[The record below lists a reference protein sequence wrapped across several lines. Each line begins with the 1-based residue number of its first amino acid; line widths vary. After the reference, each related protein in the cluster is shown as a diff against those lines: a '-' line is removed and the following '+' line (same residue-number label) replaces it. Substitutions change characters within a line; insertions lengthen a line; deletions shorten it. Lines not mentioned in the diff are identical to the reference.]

1 MGKNIYNLI
10 NWFFRKPRASGLI
23 VFISL
28 SLIFSY
34 IAFQQYKI
42 DKENRRV
49 EMTNTLHAI
58 TQNIDQ
64 TLKNCYTTTLT
75 LALTIDSNGIPKDFD
90 VIGRKLL
97 ASNSSINAVQMV
109 PNGIIKYTYPLAGNE
124 KATGLDILKSDYL
137 QEEAL
142 KSIET
147 QKMYFA
153 GPFEL
158 KQGGQGIVGRLPVY
172 IKDKFW
178 GFSAVIIKMDR
189 LLETSGINAINS
201 QNFSFQLSKI
211 NPKTEEEVFFLQQSV
226 PFKKDN
232 YVSSFVPD
240 GDWNLYI
247 LDKKANMLFYRFLLK
262 IALGVLLALTFTFF
276 IILLLKKPEQLEQL
290 VKEQANKLVSS
301 ELRFKTIFEQAA
313 LGIANVDGAT
323 GKFIEINDKF
333 CKIVGYTESEMKE
346 KSFQEITHPD
356 DLPKDLELLEKV
368 NKRIIKQYSLEK
380 RYFDSEGKIVWVNL
394 TVTPLLIDNDSNT
407 FTLISIVED
416 ITLKKETEELIK
428 KSENHFKSLFE
439 DSPLPLREENFS
451 QVKKYLKNL
460 ELLGKDVDFVNNY
473 LEKNKKVVEEAYALI
488 RLNNVNQACLNLY
501 QVKTIQELISYKP
514 ALFNKRA
521 FTDFKNQLIAITQ
534 NKKQFVLDTIIKNAQ
549 GELRYI
555 DLRWNVI
562 RGYEDSL
569 NRIIVS
575 TEDITD
581 RKSNEQIILNSQQR
595 IASLINT
602 IDGIVWECDAMTFE
616 FTFISKKVEH
626 ILGYTAEEWLSE
638 KDFWK
643 NHIHEEDRATV
654 INFCS
659 EQTKNNLDHD
669 FEYRMIAKDG
679 SVVWLRDIINVVS
692 ENNNVVSLRGIM
704 INITKNKE
712 IEKDLHNSFNLV
724 SEQNKRLL
732 NFSYIVSHNLR
743 SHTSNITSLIGLIE
757 VTEDEKE
764 KEEMLGMLKTVSDSL
779 NETMVNLNEV
789 VNIQTNI
796 SLTIEKIN
804 LLDYIE
810 ATLQLLAPL
819 IKEKKVSVI
828 HEISPHIEVN
838 YNSAYMES
846 ILYNILSNAIRY
858 SHPDRKPTITIRYYL
873 ENEFKIIEI
882 SDNGIGID
890 LVKNKDKI
898 FGMYKTFSHYTDS
911 KGIGLF
917 ITKNQVEAMGGN
929 ITVDSELDKGTTF
942 KIYIL

>member
-109 PNGIIKYTYPLAGNE
+109 PNGIIRYTYPLAGNE
-124 KATGLDILKSDYL
+124 KAIGLDILKSDYL

-211 NPKTEEEVFFLQQSV
+211 NPKTEEEVYFLPQSV

-380 RYFDSEGKIVWVNL
+380 RYFDNEGNIVWVNL

-451 QVKKYLKNL
+451 QVKKYLQNL
-460 ELLGKDVDFVNNY
+460 ELLDKDVDFVNSY
-473 LEKNKKVVEEAYALI
+473 LENNKKVVEEAYSLI

-521 FTDFKNQLIAITQ
+521 FADFKNQLIAITQ
-534 NKKQFVLDTIIKNAQ
+534 NKKQFVLDTIIKNAK

-602 IDGIVWECDAMTFE
+602 IDGIVWECDATTFE

-626 ILGYTAEEWLSE
+626 ILGYTAEEWLSD

-643 NHIHEEDRATV
+643 NHIYEEDRATV
-654 INFCS
+654 INFCA

-679 SVVWLRDIINVVS
+679 SIVWLRDIINVVS

-743 SHTSNITSLIGLIE
+743 SHTSNITSLIGLIA

-804 LLDYIE
+804 LLDYID
-810 ATLQLLAPL
+810 AALQLLAPL

-828 HEISPHIEVN
+828 HDISPHIEVN

-858 SHPDRKPTITIRYYL
+858 SHPDRKRTITIRYYL
-873 ENEFKIIEI
+873 ENDFKIIEI

-898 FGMYKTFSHYTDS
+898 FGMYKTFSKYTDS

-917 ITKNQVEAMGGN
+917 ITKNQVEAMGGT
-929 ITVDSELDKGTTF
+929 ITVDSKLDKGTTF

>member
-34 IAFQQYKI
+34 IALQQYKI

-109 PNGIIKYTYPLAGNE
+109 PNGIIKYTYPLVGNE

-172 IKDKFW
+172 VKDKFW
-178 GFSAVIIKMDR
+178 GFSAVIIKLDR

-211 NPKTEEEVFFLQQSV
+211 NPKTEEEVYFLPQSV

-451 QVKKYLKNL
+451 QVKKYLQNL

-473 LEKNKKVVEEAYALI
+473 LENNKKVVEEAYALI

-602 IDGIVWECDAMTFE
+602 IDGIVWECDAITFE

-654 INFCS
+654 INFCA

>member
-109 PNGIIKYTYPLAGNE
+109 PNGIIRYTYPLAGNE
-124 KATGLDILKSDYL
+124 KAIGLDILKSDYL

-211 NPKTEEEVFFLQQSV
+211 NPKTEEEVYFLPQSV

-380 RYFDSEGKIVWVNL
+380 RYFDNEGNIVWVNL

-451 QVKKYLKNL
+451 QVKKYLQNL
-460 ELLGKDVDFVNNY
+460 ELLDKDVDFVNSY
-473 LEKNKKVVEEAYALI
+473 LEKNKKVVEEAYSLI

-521 FTDFKNQLIAITQ
+521 FADFKNQLIAITQ
-534 NKKQFVLDTIIKNAQ
+534 NKKQFVLDTIIKNAK

-602 IDGIVWECDAMTFE
+602 IDGIVWECDATTFE

-626 ILGYTAEEWLSE
+626 ILGYTAEEWLSD

-643 NHIHEEDRATV
+643 NHIYEEDRATV
-654 INFCS
+654 INFCA

-679 SVVWLRDIINVVS
+679 SIVWLRDIINVVS

-743 SHTSNITSLIGLIE
+743 SHTSNITSLIGLIA

-804 LLDYIE
+804 LLDYID
-810 ATLQLLAPL
+810 AALQLLAPL

-828 HEISPHIEVN
+828 HDISPHIEVN

-858 SHPDRKPTITIRYYL
+858 SHPDRKRTITIRYYL
-873 ENEFKIIEI
+873 ENDFKIIEI

-898 FGMYKTFSHYTDS
+898 FGMYKTFSKYTDS

-917 ITKNQVEAMGGN
+917 ITKNQVEAMGGT
-929 ITVDSELDKGTTF
+929 ITVDSKLDKGTTF

>member
-109 PNGIIKYTYPLAGNE
+109 PNGIIRYTYPLAGNE
-124 KATGLDILKSDYL
+124 KAIGLDILKSDYL

-211 NPKTEEEVFFLQQSV
+211 NPKTEEEVYFLPQSV

-380 RYFDSEGKIVWVNL
+380 RYFDNEGNIVWVNL

-451 QVKKYLKNL
+451 QVKKYLQNL
-460 ELLGKDVDFVNNY
+460 ELLDKDVDFVNSY
-473 LEKNKKVVEEAYALI
+473 LENNKKVVEEAYSLI

-521 FTDFKNQLIAITQ
+521 FADFKNQLIAITQ
-534 NKKQFVLDTIIKNAQ
+534 NKKQFVLDTIIKNAK

-602 IDGIVWECDAMTFE
+602 IDGIVWECDATTFE

-626 ILGYTAEEWLSE
+626 ILGYTAEEWLSD

-643 NHIHEEDRATV
+643 NHIYEEDRATV
-654 INFCS
+654 INFCA

-679 SVVWLRDIINVVS
+679 SIVWLRDIINVVS

-743 SHTSNITSLIGLIE
+743 SHTSNITSLIGLIA

-804 LLDYIE
+804 LLDYID
-810 ATLQLLAPL
+810 AALQLLAPL

-828 HEISPHIEVN
+828 HDISPHIEVN

-858 SHPDRKPTITIRYYL
+858 SHPDRKRTITIRYYL
-873 ENEFKIIEI
+873 ENEI

-898 FGMYKTFSHYTDS
+898 FGMYKTFSKYTDS

-917 ITKNQVEAMGGN
+917 ITKNQVEAMGGT
-929 ITVDSELDKGTTF
+929 ITVDSKLDKGTTF

>member
-1 MGKNIYNLI
+1 M
-10 NWFFRKPRASGLI
+10 
-23 VFISL
+23 
-28 SLIFSY
+28 
-34 IAFQQYKI
+34 Q
-42 DKENRRV
+42 
-49 EMTNTLHAI
+49 
-58 TQNIDQ
+58 
-64 TLKNCYTTTLT
+64 
-75 LALTIDSNGIPKDFD
+75 
-90 VIGRKLL
+90 
-97 ASNSSINAVQMV
+97 
-109 PNGIIKYTYPLAGNE
+109 
-124 KATGLDILKSDYL
+124 
-137 QEEAL
+137 
-142 KSIET
+142 
-147 QKMYFA
+147 
-153 GPFEL
+153 
-158 KQGGQGIVGRLPVY
+158 
-172 IKDKFW
+172 
-178 GFSAVIIKMDR
+178 
-189 LLETSGINAINS
+189 
-201 QNFSFQLSKI
+201 
-211 NPKTEEEVFFLQQSV
+211 
-226 PFKKDN
+226 
-232 YVSSFVPD
+232 
-240 GDWNLYI
+240 
-247 LDKKANMLFYRFLLK
+247 
-262 IALGVLLALTFTFF
+262 
-276 IILLLKKPEQLEQL
+276 
-290 VKEQANKLVSS
+290 
-301 ELRFKTIFEQAA
+301 
-313 LGIANVDGAT
+313 
-323 GKFIEINDKF
+323 
-333 CKIVGYTESEMKE
+333 
-346 KSFQEITHPD
+346 
-356 DLPKDLELLEKV
+356 
-368 NKRIIKQYSLEK
+368 
-380 RYFDSEGKIVWVNL
+380 
-394 TVTPLLIDNDSNT
+394 
-407 FTLISIVED
+407 
-416 ITLKKETEELIK
+416 
-428 KSENHFKSLFE
+428 
-439 DSPLPLREENFS
+439 
-451 QVKKYLKNL
+451 NL
-460 ELLGKDVDFVNNY
+460 ELLDKDVDFVNSY
-473 LEKNKKVVEEAYALI
+473 LETNKKVVEEAYALI

-501 QVKTIQELISYKP
+501 EVNTIQELISYKP
-514 ALFNKRA
+514 SLFNKRA

-534 NKKQFVLDTIIKNAQ
+534 NKKQFVLDTIIKNAH

-602 IDGIVWECDAMTFE
+602 IDGIVWECDARNFE

-654 INFCS
+654 IHFCS

-804 LLDYIE
+804 LLDYID

-898 FGMYKTFSHYTDS
+898 FGMYKTFSKYTDS

-917 ITKNQVEAMGGN
+917 ITKNQVEAMGGT
-929 ITVDSELDKGTTF
+929 ITVDSTLDKGTTF

>member
-10 NWFFRKPRASGLI
+10 NWFFRRPRASGLI

-28 SLIFSY
+28 SLIFTY

-75 LALTIDSNGIPKDFD
+75 LALTIDDNGIPKDFD

-178 GFSAVIIKMDR
+178 GFSAVIIKMET
-189 LLETSGINAINS
+189 LLETSGINSINS

-211 NPKTEEEVFFLQQSV
+211 NPKTSEEVYFLPQTVS
-226 PFKKDN
+226 FKKDN

-247 LDKKANMLFYRFLLK
+247 LDKKAKMLFYRFLLK
-262 IALGVLLALTFTFF
+262 IIFGILLALTFTFF

-323 GKFIEINDKF
+323 GRFIEINDKF

-380 RYFDSEGKIVWVNL
+380 RYFDNEGKIVWVNL

-451 QVKKYLKNL
+451 QVKKYLQNL

-473 LEKNKKVVEEAYALI
+473 LEKNKKVVEEAYSLI

-521 FTDFKNQLIAITQ
+521 FADFKNQLIAITQ
-534 NKKQFVLDTIIKNAQ
+534 NKKQFVLDTIIKNAN

-602 IDGIVWECDAMTFE
+602 IDGIVWECDAATFE

-626 ILGYTAEEWLSE
+626 ILGYTDEEWLSE

-643 NHIHEEDRATV
+643 NHIYEEDRASV
-654 INFCS
+654 IHFCT

-679 SVVWLRDIINVVS
+679 SVVWLRDIINVVV
-692 ENNNVVSLRGIM
+692 EDGKVVSLRGIM
-704 INITKNKE
+704 INITKTKE
-712 IEKDLHNSFNLV
+712 IEKELHNSFNLV

-743 SHTSNITSLIGLIE
+743 SHTSNISSLIGLIE
-757 VTEDEKE
+757 ITEDEKE
-764 KEEMLGMLKTVSDSL
+764 KEEMLGMLKTVSGSL
-779 NETMVNLNEV
+779 NETMINLNEV

-804 LLDYIE
+804 LLNYIE
-810 ATLQLLAPL
+810 AALQLLAPL
-819 IKEKKVSVI
+819 IKEKNVSVI
-828 HEISPHIEVN
+828 HEINPHIEVN

-858 SHPDRKPTITIRYYL
+858 SHPNRKPTITIRYYL
-873 ENEFKIIEI
+873 ENEFKVVEI

-898 FGMYKTFSHYTDS
+898 FGMYKTFSKYTDS

-917 ITKNQVEAMGGN
+917 ITKNQVEAMGGT
-929 ITVDSELDKGTTF
+929 ITVESKLDEGTTF